1 MGIAACGSKIRS
13 DPGRYTAA
21 KVRSMHVMQ
30 SNSPTVLIIVSH
42 SLSWL
47 KRRSN
52 MFVIRDTT

>member
-30 SNSPTVLIIVSH
+30 SNSPTVLFCYVIIEKKEREVA
-42 SLSWL
+42 
-47 KRRSN
+47 
-52 MFVIRDTT
+52 VYVCD